1 MTNLRKRFSQI
12 LDPHQKS
19 RLFKARRICEVVIVV
34 SVNTSLYTLQKRRNV
49 IQFERKICEKER
61 RRKSDEQKEKTKNQ
75 NPVAAIFLETKYCC
89 QHYYYSNYYNPK
101 IETERLREKAM
112 VLLNKNPSV
121 YIVAS
126 KKKLPSRMK
135 KITTPLLYNSRK
147 FSPLKYHSSLSFR
160 YRTLV
165 TQPFLNFF

>member
-1 MTNLRKRFSQI
+1 MSIRHYI
-12 LDPHQKS
+12 LCK
-19 RLFKARRICEVVIVV
+19 
-34 SVNTSLYTLQKRRNV
+34 KRRNV

-89 QHYYYSNYYNPK
+89 QHYHYSNYYNPK

-135 KITTPLLYNSRK
+135 KNHHTTP
-147 FSPLKYHSSLSFR
+147 
-160 YRTLV
+160 V
-165 TQPFLNFF
+165 